1 MLSSMIKSPKILVID
16 DDEKLNALLKEYLS
30 KFGFE
35 VFSAIHP
42 ADGLKLLE
50 KISPDLVVLDVMM
63 PDMDGFEV
71 CREIRKNN
79 NIPIIMLTARGELTD
94 KVVGL
99 ELGADDYL
107 AKPFEPRELVA
118 RIQVIL
124 RRINAPSPSEK
135 LKVGRL
141 ELFPD
146 KYLAK
151 IEDKQL
157 EISTLEY
164 ILLELLVKNK
174 GKVLSRDQIMDNLH
188 GIDWQVFDRSIDVL
202 ISRLRQKLNEDLK
215 NPEYIK
221 TIRGVGY
228 QFIGD

>member
-1 MLSSMIKSPKILVID
+1 MSAFPKILVID
-16 DDEKLNALLKEYLS
+16 DDEKLNSLLKEYLS

-35 VFSAIHP
+35 VFSATHP
-42 ADGLKLLE
+42 RDGINHLLHNL
-50 KISPDLVVLDVMM
+50 PDLVVLDVMM

-71 CREIRKNN
+71 CREIRKHS

-99 ELGADDYL
+99 ELGADDYMP
-107 AKPFEPRELVA
+107 KPFEPRELVA

-124 RRINAPSPSEK
+124 RRINNSSKKEK
-135 LKVGRL
+135 IKVGSL

-151 IEDKQL
+151 IDEKQL
-157 EISTLEY
+157 DLSTLEFT
-164 ILLELLVKNK
+164 LLELFVRNK

-188 GIDWQVFDRSIDVL
+188 GVDWQVFDRSIDVL
-202 ISRLRQKLNEDLK
+202 ISRLRQKLNENPK

-221 TIRGVGY
+221 TIRSVGY

>member
-1 MLSSMIKSPKILVID
+1 MSSLPRILVID

-35 VFSAIHP
+35 VISATLP
-42 ADGLKLLE
+42 VEGLKAVG
-50 KISPDLVVLDVMM
+50 KFSPDLVVLDVMM
-63 PDMDGFEV
+63 PGMDGFEV
-71 CREIRKNN
+71 CREIRKINN
-79 NIPIIMLTARGELTD
+79 VPIIMLTARGEVTD
-94 KVVGL
+94 KIVGL
-99 ELGADDYL
+99 ELGADDYM
-107 AKPFEPRELVA
+107 AKPFEPRELIA

-124 RRINAPSPSEK
+124 RRIYSTQKSDK
-135 LKVGRL
+135 LKAGNL

-151 IEDKQL
+151 IDEKQIDL
-157 EISTLEY
+157 STLEF
-164 ILLELLVKNK
+164 ILLEMLVKNK
-174 GKVLSRDQIMDNLH
+174 GKVLSREQLMDNLH

-202 ISRLRQKLNEDLK
+202 VSRLRQKLNDGPK

-228 QFIGD
+228 QFIGE

>member
-1 MLSSMIKSPKILVID
+1 MSVLPKILVID
-16 DDEKLNALLKEYLS
+16 DDEKLNSLLKEYLS

-42 ADGLKLLE
+42 KEGLKLIE
-50 KISPDLVVLDVMM
+50 KNNPDLVVLDVMM

-79 NIPIIMLTARGELTD
+79 NLPIIMLTARGELTD

-99 ELGADDYL
+99 ELGADDYM

-124 RRINAPSPSEK
+124 RRINNSTSSEK
-135 LKVGRL
+135 LKVGKL
-141 ELFPD
+141 ELFPE

-151 IEDKQL
+151 IDDKQL
-157 EISTLEY
+157 DLSTLEY
-164 ILLELLVKNK
+164 TLLELFVKSK

-188 GIDWQVFDRSIDVL
+188 GVDWQVFDRSIDVL
-202 ISRLRQKLNEDLK
+202 VSRLRQKLADGPK
-215 NPEYIK
+215 SPEYIK

-228 QFIGD
+228 QFIGE